1 MKTVMTLFVCYFY
14 VSAFCQKLTLVNVEE
29 LRSFSGSW
37 DYCKL
42 ELKPI
47 GDDVRNFTFY
57 KINEIKSAT
66 DNKGI
71 NLKPENQEENK
82 YKPVTE
88 NLTINLQKASRS
100 ATTFSIDGS
109 VSFYKPTEA
118 NGGIVKIGG
127 FKGKPQ
133 INLAPKTA
141 PFKLF
146 YYDKITLSKMNSID
160 EQTRYDN
167 IQKLPEEEQGFAS
180 EVSSLAS
187 GMKYYN
193 EEDLDNM
200 LFFAFSGDNS
210 VILSMEFENAK
221 GEKLSPNSTSIANS
235 VHTYYFGE
243 KIEPNMKIIL
253 NVESKKAIKIVP
265 FVLVGLDLP

>member
-1 MKTVMTLFVCYFY
+1 MKNVILLILCLCHL
-14 VSAFCQKLTLVNVEE
+14 VSLSQKLTLVNIEE

-37 DYCKL
+37 DYCKI

-47 GDDVRNFTFY
+47 GDDVRNFTYY
-57 KINEIKSAT
+57 KINEIKSAS

-71 NLKPENQEENK
+71 NLKPENPEIHK
-82 YKPVTE
+82 YKPLNENVT
-88 NLTINLQKASRS
+88 IALQKASRS

-127 FKGKPQ
+127 FKGKPEV
-133 INLAPKTA
+133 NLAPKAA
-141 PFKLF
+141 PYKLY
-146 YYDKITLSKMNSID
+146 YYDKITLAKKNTID
-160 EQTRYDN
+160 EQIRYDN

-180 EVSSLAS
+180 EVNSLVS
-187 GMKYYN
+187 GIKYYAEN
-193 EEDLDNM
+193 DLDNM
-200 LFFAFSGDNS
+200 LFFAFNGDNS
-210 VILSMEFENAK
+210 TILGMEFQDGK
-221 GEKLSPNSTSIANS
+221 GEKISPVSSSIANS
-235 VHTYYFGE
+235 VHTYYFSE

-253 NVESKKAIKIVP
+253 NVESAKAVKVFP